1 MKTLTLIVA
10 TGALLVAGAPTA
22 GAKNSLQC
30 SISAKHSTTVRNS
43 ITPVRTVDPDLPYDY
58 ELHRNL
64 SFVGT
69 WHPALTRTSCK
80 TLQSEQSSPTRPAAG
95 DAAQVAK
102 NSI

>member
-30 SISAKHSTTVRNS
+30 SISAKHA
-43 ITPVRTVDPDLPYDY
+43 ITAPAVRTVDPDLPYDY
-58 ELHRNL
+58 QLHRNL

-69 WHPALTRTSCK
+69 WHPALTLTSCK
-80 TLQSEQSSPTRPAAG
+80 TLQSKSSSQTRPAAP
-95 DAAQVAK
+95 DAAQMAK

>member
-30 SISAKHSTTVRNS
+30 SISAKHS
-43 ITPVRTVDPDLPYDY
+43 IAATPVRTVDPDLPYGY

-64 SFVGT
+64 SYVGT
-69 WHPALTRTSCK
+69 WHPALTRSSCK
-80 TLQSEQSSPTRPAAG
+80 TLQSESSSQGRTAAVG
-95 DAAQVAK
+95 AAQVAK